1 MWVVYVSN
9 KPDSKRNF
17 EIGMREGVWG
27 VHDSKKSTIQNV
39 KKGEIV
45 MFVHAISWLKAN
57 GPMPYGFSRVK
68 NTSDFK
74 GLVKRVVFGRVTNS
88 FYESIDTVWPD
99 APYPNRFDFEIE
111 LEHTSNVFFG
121 TEFYD
126 ANIVE
131 AVRYSACH
139 QGAVSK
145 VSTAYKSVEEIE
157 KPSVF
162 EAPAQYF
169 VIEGQEIYRLHKTY
183 ERNSKIVEDKKHS
196 VLKDKN
202 KLECEVCKT
211 DFHAIYG
218 EHGKGFAECHH
229 VNPLAFREDEQETK
243 LEDLIILCANCH
255 RMIHRKKQWLTVD
268 ELREIY
274 NHAKCNA

>member
-17 EIGMREGVWG
+17 EIGMNAGVWG

-39 KKGEIV
+39 KKDEMV

-57 GPMPYGFSRVK
+57 GPMPDGFSRVK
-68 NTSDFK
+68 KTSDFK
-74 GLVKRVVFGRVTNS
+74 GLVRRIVFGRVTKS
-88 FYESIDTVWPD
+88 FYESEEAIWPD
-99 APYPNRFDFEIE
+99 ASYPNRFNFEVIQ
-111 LEHTSNVFFG
+111 EHKNNVFFG

-126 ANIVE
+126 ASIVE

-145 VSTAYKSVEEIE
+145 VVTEYKSIEEIE
-157 KPSVF
+157 KPFVF
-162 EAPAQYF
+162 EDSAKYS
-169 VIEGQEIYRLHKTY
+169 VVEGQEIYRLHKTY
-183 ERNSKIVEDKKHS
+183 ERSSKIVEEKKRS
-196 VLKDKN
+196 VLEEKN
-202 KLECEVCKT
+202 KLECEVCDA

-229 VNPLAFREDEQETK
+229 VNPLAFRDGEEETK

-268 ELREIY
+268 ELKGIY
-274 NHAKCNA
+274 NNAKFKS